1 MAHGIDQVRL
11 SKTLSYWLRHR
22 PAAGSLV
29 LDEQGWT
36 DVDAVLA
43 ALERTGVAEARE
55 KLGAVVE
62 TNDKQ
67 RFELSADGSR
77 IRARQGHS
85 VPVRLDWPVHTPP
98 ERLYHGTVERAL
110 PAILDQGLRPMRRHH
125 VHLSPDIAT
134 ARRVGAR
141 RGAPVILA
149 IRASDLHANGTLFH
163 LTTNNVWLTAAVP
176 PAYLDVVEGADQAG
190 ATRSWKR
197 RDGVGLGH
205 EQDGVELGR

>member
-1 MAHGIDQVRL
+1 MADAVDDVRL

-29 LDEQGWT
+29 LDEQGWA
-36 DVDAVLA
+36 DLDAVLA
-43 ALERTGVAEARE
+43 ALERTGAGEVRE
-55 KLGAVVE
+55 KLGSVVA

-85 VPVRLDWPVHTPP
+85 VPVRLDWPVRTPP
-98 ERLYHGTVERAL
+98 ELLYHGTVQRAL
-110 PAILDQGLRPMRRHH
+110 PTILEEGLRPMRRHH

-141 RGAPVILA
+141 RGAPVILE
-149 IRASDLHANGTLFH
+149 IRASELHDTGTLFY
-163 LTTNNVWLTAAVP
+163 LTANNVWLTKAVP
-176 PAYLDVVEGADQAG
+176 PAYLDVIERADQADAAGVRG
-190 ATRSWKR
+190 A
-197 RDGVGLGH
+197 V
-205 EQDGVELGR
+205 